1 MKENREVCSFCGR
14 EKKEVVNLIAGPK
27 IYICNFCIDNAKN
40 ILDFEVIEENLE
52 FFSGVNLLKPKQL
65 KKELDKY
72 VIGQERAKKTLSV
85 AVYNHYKRL
94 KNNIEDE
101 DLEIAKS
108 NVLLVGPTGVG
119 KTLLAKTLAKTLNIP
134 FAIADATSLTE
145 AGYVGDDVETIITR
159 LIDSAGG
166 DVAKAEKGIIY
177 IDEID
182 KIATRN
188 RNHSIT
194 RDVSG
199 EGVQQALLKII
210 EGTEASVPLALGRKN
225 PNQEQVKVNTE
236 NILFI
241 VGGAFSGIES
251 IIENRIKT
259 KTFGFIKD
267 DEYEISSDNDSSI
280 YEQLITDDIISY
292 GLIPEF
298 VGRLNNLTSLDNLEV
313 NELKEILR
321 KPKNALLKQYEKIF
335 EMDGVKLNFTPGAV
349 KRLAE
354 IAYEKKVGARGLNSL
369 LDKMMNDL
377 MYEIPSDNSIEE
389 VVIDKKVIDGV
400 KKPEIIKKKVSK
412 KQLKEK
418 QA

>member
-1 MKENREVCSFCGR
+1 MDKKERICSFCGR
-14 EKKEVVNLIAGPK
+14 SQGESLHLVAGPNV
-27 IYICNFCIDNAKN
+27 YICNYCIDNAKT
-40 ILDFEVIEENLE
+40 ILDIEKKEEDLEVLNEMR
-52 FFSGVNLLKPKQL
+52 LLTPKEL
-65 KKELDKY
+65 AKELDKY

-94 KNNIEDE
+94 KNNVEEGNIE
-101 DLEIAKS
+101 LAK
-108 NVLLVGPTGVG
+108 NNILLVGPTGVG
-119 KTLLAKTLAKTLNIP
+119 KTLLAKTLAKTLNLP

-166 DVAKAEKGIIY
+166 DINKAQNGIIY

-182 KIATRN
+182 KIASKN
-188 RNHSIT
+188 KNQSIT

-241 VGGAFSGIES
+241 VGGAFSGIENIVEKRKVNKS
-251 IIENRIKT
+251 I
-259 KTFGFIKD
+259 GFIKEENEEEY
-267 DEYEISSDNDSSI
+267 DENLI
-280 YEQLITDDIISY
+280 YKQITSDDIIEY

-298 VGRLNNLTSLDNLEV
+298 VGRLNNLTTLDNLTIDEFKDI
-313 NELKEILR
+313 LK

-335 EMDGVKLNFTPGAV
+335 EMDNVKLSFSPSAITA
-349 KRLAE
+349 LAE
-354 IAYEKKVGARGLNSL
+354 IAHSRKIGARGLNSL
-369 LDKMMNDL
+369 LDNMMTDL
-377 MYEIPSDNSIEE
+377 MYEIPSDADIVE
-389 VVIDKKVIDGV
+389 VKIDRKVILGEKEPEVIRV
-400 KKPEIIKKKVSK
+400 KDKSVEG
-412 KQLKEK
+412 LKE
-418 QA
+418 A

>member
-14 EKKEVVNLIAGPK
+14 EKKEVVNLIAGPR

-119 KTLLAKTLAKTLNIP
+119 KTLLAKTLAKTLNLP

-259 KTFGFIKD
+259 KTFGFIRE
-267 DEYEISSDNDSSI
+267 DEYEISNENDSSI

-313 NELKEILR
+313 EELKEILR

-389 VVIDKKVIDGV
+389 VIIDKKVIDGD
-400 KKPEIIKKKVSK
+400 KNPEIIKKKVSK